1 MDAERKELH
10 KKILVNLLI
19 TLLAILFVI
28 FALPGLL
35 RFFLPMIIAWVIA
48 LIANPIVHFL
58 ENRIRIVRKHGSAI
72 VIVSV
77 VLLVALAIVVLIN
90 FIAHQLISFSK
101 GLPDFYNQI
110 IVSLDVSLGELHE
123 KFSFIPDSIQEII
136 GKNGSRVK
144 EMANSFFQSAG
155 NKVLPSVGSMASSI
169 IDMIVL
175 TVLTLMLSYFLV
187 ARPEIIKEPVRKYM
201 PQSVKDF
208 WNMAMNTCIR
218 AVGAYFKAC
227 FKIGIVIFLI
237 LVVIY
242 VGVLRAKY
250 AVMLAL
256 LTAFM
261 DFLPFFGTGIV
272 LTPWALYCILTG
284 GYLDAVILALTYVI
298 CLLVH
303 RLLEPKLIS
312 DSVEISPLAILV
324 SMFIGYRLIGMLG
337 LILGIPVGM
346 VLLSFIE
353 EGVFSNQIKGIR
365 LLIED
370 INAYRKYKL

>member
-1 MDAERKELH
+1 
-10 KKILVNLLI
+10 
-19 TLLAILFVI
+19 
-28 FALPGLL
+28 
-35 RFFLPMIIAWVIA
+35 
-48 LIANPIVHFL
+48 
-58 ENRIRIVRKHGSAI
+58 
-72 VIVSV
+72 
-77 VLLVALAIVVLIN
+77 
-90 FIAHQLISFSK
+90 
-101 GLPDFYNQI
+101 
-110 IVSLDVSLGELHE
+110 
-123 KFSFIPDSIQEII
+123 
-136 GKNGSRVK
+136 
-144 EMANSFFQSAG
+144 
-155 NKVLPSVGSMASSI
+155 
-169 IDMIVL
+169 
-175 TVLTLMLSYFLV
+175 
-187 ARPEIIKEPVRKYM
+187 
-201 PQSVKDF
+201 
-208 WNMAMNTCIR
+208 MAMNTCIR